1 MSKKSS
7 TPQPESVFLNLPFDK
22 NFEAVFVAYVVGL
35 VTLGFIPRSV
45 LELDEDGDGRMER
58 LFRLMRQC
66 QGSLHDLSYAG
77 KERRYNMP
85 FELGVAYALTRL
97 SSKKIYV
104 FEASKYNLKK
114 TLSDLSHFDPKIHYM
129 KGEKALVAIY
139 DCFDSRLLTNPLEI
153 GLPIYQRTIKRLPEI
168 RQGRET
174 LFNRSAFRRML
185 YFVSAL
191 TEEALKEQSAN

>member
-1 MSKKSS
+1 LSKKSS
-7 TPQPESVFLNLPFDK
+7 APQPESVFLNLPFDS
-22 NFEAVFVAYVVGL
+22 NFEPIFVAYVVGL

-45 LELDEDGDGRMER
+45 LELDEDGAVRMER

-66 QGSLHDLSYAG
+66 QGSVHDLSYGG

-85 FELGVAYALTRL
+85 LELGVAYALTRL

-104 FEASKYNLKK
+104 FEAKKYILKK
-114 TLSDLSHFDPKIHYM
+114 NLSDLSHFDPKIHGM

-139 DCFDSRLLTNPLEI
+139 DCFDSRLLTDPIEI
-153 GLPIYQRTIKRLPEI
+153 GRPIYKRTIKRLPEI
-168 RQGRET
+168 RQGRDT
-174 LFNRSAFRRML
+174 LFNRSSFRRML

-191 TEEALKEQSAN
+191 TDEALKNQDSK